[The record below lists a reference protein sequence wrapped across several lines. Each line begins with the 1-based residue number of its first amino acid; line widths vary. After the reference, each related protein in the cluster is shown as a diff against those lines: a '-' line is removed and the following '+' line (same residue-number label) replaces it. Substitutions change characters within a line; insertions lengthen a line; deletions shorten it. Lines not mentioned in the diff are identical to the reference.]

1 MALICSYSLIP
12 LNLLTCREHK
22 GIIVGLGEEGKL
34 TCSYLGTDPTVFTA
48 SPSTRRDVSF
58 EVMMH
63 TGPAPAVATTRY
75 KWQSFKWQISCQQ
88 KLTGLATEVHFG
100 GDFDVPCAAAQLLHS
115 KLHTCAQLIAFHITC
130 RYKHFKSTI
139 VCWASCSAIREAHP
153 LVCSQEVQSEAN
165 VEKFRVGAG
174 ILAIGADE
182 EC

>member
-88 KLTGLATEVHFG
+88 KLIGLATEVHFG
-100 GDFDVPCAAAQLLHS
+100 GDAMRS
-115 KLHTCAQLIAFHITC
+115 SSIIAFQITHMC
-130 RYKHFKSTI
+130 PINCIPHHMQI
-139 VCWASCSAIREAHP
+139 
-153 LVCSQEVQSEAN
+153 
-165 VEKFRVGAG
+165 
-174 ILAIGADE
+174 
-182 EC
+182 